1 MEQFGY
7 KIAYNSLTR
16 NFQTGIL
23 FLMSLVEGIMCHSI
37 HYSTIVF
44 NISLLQYV
52 QLVSNVSLSCILYML
67 LPFDVGIIYLL
78 DVNKCKHLVSGGIHS
93 TFLEI
98 LLWSAT
104 EQVTRN

>member
-1 MEQFGY
+1 
-7 KIAYNSLTR
+7 
-16 NFQTGIL
+16 
-23 FLMSLVEGIMCHSI
+23 MSLIEEIMCHSI
-37 HYSTIVF
+37 HYFTIVL

-67 LPFDVGIIYLL
+67 LN
-78 DVNKCKHLVSGGIHS
+78 VNKCTHLVSGGIHS

-104 EQVTRN
+104 EQVTGN